1 MPRRANTQTQQEA
14 VQENAAVQANTGADM
29 QMEAAITKTQPEK
42 GVLALADVKIGD
54 FMTIRNVRIKEDDYG
69 LTVAM
74 PKTKAGANE
83 QYKDTVFFA
92 DRGIKER
99 FDQTVQK
106 AYETFMHQQT
116 DLDEKTTQLS
126 EQQTKI
132 DNIIGVKAEV
142 VEALQKEFQKNN
154 INVNLDSQ
162 TGALTLDASVLFD
175 VDESELTDAGKEA
188 LRNVLPIYCKVLM
201 EDTYKNYLAE
211 IIIDGYTDTDGDY
224 AYNLELSQQ
233 RSLAVAQYLLDIQG
247 EFLTEDQSLNLQDY
261 LTVNGHSMANPI
273 LDADGNVDKEASRRV
288 EVKFRLKDDE
298 MIEELSKIMA
308 GSEESAADTATEAGA
323 DAAAN

>member
-99 FDQTVQK
+99 FDQRYRKRMKLLCTSRRIW
-106 AYETFMHQQT
+106 M
-116 DLDEKTTQLS
+116 
-126 EQQTKI
+126 
-132 DNIIGVKAEV
+132 
-142 VEALQKEFQKNN
+142 
-154 INVNLDSQ
+154 
-162 TGALTLDASVLFD
+162 
-175 VDESELTDAGKEA
+175 
-188 LRNVLPIYCKVLM
+188 RNRRR
-201 EDTYKNYLAE
+201 
-211 IIIDGYTDTDGDY
+211 
-224 AYNLELSQQ
+224 Q
-233 RSLAVAQYLLDIQG
+233 RSWNRKKVA
-247 EFLTEDQSLNLQDY
+247 
-261 LTVNGHSMANPI
+261 
-273 LDADGNVDKEASRRV
+273 
-288 EVKFRLKDDE
+288 
-298 MIEELSKIMA
+298 
-308 GSEESAADTATEAGA
+308 
-323 DAAAN
+323 

>member
-29 QMEAAITKTQPEK
+29 QIEAAITKTQPEK

-92 DRGIKER
+92 DRGIKEK

-116 DLDEKTTQLS
+116 DLDEEPEEAEELEQEESDQAGFLFFCPVFGGGHGYEDKDHPGLAGRSGGTYQHAATGTAQSFGSSCRTAAAPRRDYHRRNRRRGCETHGGMRPGSWS
-126 EQQTKI
+126 EPSAYGTVSCIVPAGAVACGREHGQK
-132 DNIIGVKAEV
+132 KE
-142 VEALQKEFQKNN
+142 QKETKRGEGTGIPACSVSFCRNADWY
-154 INVNLDSQ
+154 LD
-162 TGALTLDASVLFD
+162 
-175 VDESELTDAGKEA
+175 
-188 LRNVLPIYCKVLM
+188 R
-201 EDTYKNYLAE
+201 
-211 IIIDGYTDTDGDY
+211 
-224 AYNLELSQQ
+224 
-233 RSLAVAQYLLDIQG
+233 
-247 EFLTEDQSLNLQDY
+247 
-261 LTVNGHSMANPI
+261 
-273 LDADGNVDKEASRRV
+273 
-288 EVKFRLKDDE
+288 RLK
-298 MIEELSKIMA
+298 
-308 GSEESAADTATEAGA
+308 
-323 DAAAN
+323 N

>member
-54 FMTIRNVRIKEDDYG
+54 VRIKEDDYG

-116 DLDEKTTQLS
+116 DLDE
-126 EQQTKI
+126 EP
-132 DNIIGVKAEV
+132 E
-142 VEALQKEFQKNN
+142 EA
-154 INVNLDSQ
+154 
-162 TGALTLDASVLFD
+162 
-175 VDESELTDAGKEA
+175 
-188 LRNVLPIYCKVLM
+188 
-201 EDTYKNYLAE
+201 
-211 IIIDGYTDTDGDY
+211 
-224 AYNLELSQQ
+224 
-233 RSLAVAQYLLDIQG
+233 
-247 EFLTEDQSLNLQDY
+247 
-261 LTVNGHSMANPI
+261 
-273 LDADGNVDKEASRRV
+273 
-288 EVKFRLKDDE
+288 
-298 MIEELSKIMA
+298 EELEQ
-308 GSEESAADTATEAGA
+308 EESGM
-323 DAAAN
+323 NMGM

>member
-1 MPRRANTQTQQEA
+1 MPRRANTQTQQET
-14 VQENAAVQANTGADM
+14 VQENAAVQANAGADM

-116 DLDEKTTQLS
+116 NLDE
-126 EQQTKI
+126 
-132 DNIIGVKAEV
+132 A
-142 VEALQKEFQKNN
+142 
-154 INVNLDSQ
+154 
-162 TGALTLDASVLFD
+162 
-175 VDESELTDAGKEA
+175 
-188 LRNVLPIYCKVLM
+188 
-201 EDTYKNYLAE
+201 
-211 IIIDGYTDTDGDY
+211 
-224 AYNLELSQQ
+224 
-233 RSLAVAQYLLDIQG
+233 
-247 EFLTEDQSLNLQDY
+247 
-261 LTVNGHSMANPI
+261 
-273 LDADGNVDKEASRRV
+273 
-288 EVKFRLKDDE
+288 
-298 MIEELSKIMA
+298 EELEQ
-308 GSEESAADTATEAGA
+308 EESGM
-323 DAAAN
+323 NMGM